1 MMEKLMQSLE
11 NNMSFEED
19 LKKLEQLTERLR
31 DDSTGLEESLKI
43 YEEAT
48 LLTKKLNKTLEE
60 TKRKIEEVSKD
71 GSVTSRDELGPQS

>member
-1 MMEKLMQSLE
+1 
-11 NNMSFEED
+11 MSFEED

-71 GSVTSRDELGPQS
+71 VSVNCRDEL

>member
-1 MMEKLMQSLE
+1 
-11 NNMSFEED
+11 MSFEED

-43 YEEAT
+43 YEEEAT

>member
-1 MMEKLMQSLE
+1 MQSLE

-71 GSVTSRDELGPQS
+71 GSVKCRDELGPQS

>member
-1 MMEKLMQSLE
+1 
-11 NNMSFEED
+11 MSFEEE

-31 DDSTGLEESLKI
+31 DENTGLEESLKI

-60 TKRKIEEVSKD
+60 TKRRIEEVSKD
-71 GSVTSRDELGPQS
+71 GIVKEREE

>member
-1 MMEKLMQSLE
+1 
-11 NNMSFEED
+11 MSFEED

-71 GSVTSRDELGPQS
+71 VSVNCRDELGPQS

>member
-1 MMEKLMQSLE
+1 MQSLE

-71 GSVTSRDELGPQS
+71 GSVTSRDELGPQG

>member
-1 MMEKLMQSLE
+1 MQSLE

-48 LLTKKLNKTLEE
+48 LLTKKLNKT
-60 TKRKIEEVSKD
+60 IN
-71 GSVTSRDELGPQS
+71 PNI